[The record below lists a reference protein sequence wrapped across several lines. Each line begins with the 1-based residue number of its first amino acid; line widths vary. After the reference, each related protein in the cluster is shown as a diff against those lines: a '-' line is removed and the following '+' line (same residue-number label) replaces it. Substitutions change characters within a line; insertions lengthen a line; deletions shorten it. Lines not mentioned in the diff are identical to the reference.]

1 MIKPPSSSEQSSE
14 TEDETTDETDAQ
26 EEEGTISSSD
36 SSSGMDWSAA
46 NTENSKTSNQE
57 ISRSVWMPGI
67 RDPGWI

>member
-26 EEEGTISSSD
+26 EEEVLSVLLIPHLAWTGLMPTP
-36 SSSGMDWSAA
+36 
-46 NTENSKTSNQE
+46 KTAKLPIRE
-57 ISRSVWMPGI
+57 ISQSVWMPGI